1 MQNGRII
8 LVTSGKG
15 GSGKSTFSVN
25 CATAL
30 ASLGKKVLLADADEG
45 LRSLDLMLGI
55 SDRVNYDLS
64 DVLSGRCEPGKAIIV
79 TDYHDLHLLP
89 APAKECPAMGES
101 ETMQKLYRGLAFYY
115 DYVFID
121 ASAGLNSSVTA
132 PAAAADTAIVVATPD
147 PVCIR
152 DAGRISQVLR
162 ERGSKNIRL
171 VLNRVQPKL
180 IRKKILPDLDSAI
193 DGSTVQLLGII
204 PEDKHITMASAAGRP
219 VTIFKGGAAT
229 AFCNIASRLEGKEVP
244 LMKM

>member
-25 CATAL
+25 CAVAL
-30 ASLGKKVLLADADEG
+30 ANLGKKVLLADADEG

-89 APAKECPAMGES
+89 APAKECPSMGDS

-121 ASAGLNSSVTA
+121 ASAGLNSLVTA

-171 VLNRVQPKL
+171 ILNRVQPKL

-204 PEDKHITMASAAGRP
+204 PEDKHITMASAVGRP